1 MSNKSLLL
9 VALVVVATACG
20 DAGGGTG
27 TGGAG
32 GTGGFAGE
40 GGTGG
45 VAPKS
50 CEFQVDCE
58 DGFLCSYFRPDGRFC
73 VPQGTLIE
81 CDETRT
87 YDSGDGSIVVQSIAY
102 LPVELPEDV
111 TAVNC
116 GGYYIDAGG
125 TEFEISYEG
134 DVEYCGDASG
144 WVQATE
150 DGRVF
155 VECGYVRTD
164 EDSVF
169 EEGNLRTY
177 VNYEPR

>member
-1 MSNKSLLL
+1 MMQRIFLGIAL
-9 VALVVVATACG
+9 VAIGCG
-20 DAGGGTG
+20 DAGS
-27 TGGAG
+27 
-32 GTGGFAGE
+32 
-40 GGTGG
+40 TGG
-45 VAPKS
+45 VAPKG
-50 CEFQVDCE
+50 CELQVDCE
-58 DGFLCSYFRPDGRFC
+58 DGFLCSFDTDAEERFC

-81 CDETRT
+81 CDETLVVEP
-87 YDSGDGSIVVQSIAY
+87 GDGSVFVESIAY
-102 LPVELPEDV
+102 LPVESPEDV

-116 GGYYIDAGG
+116 GGYYVDAGG

-177 VNYEPR
+177 VNYDPAPK